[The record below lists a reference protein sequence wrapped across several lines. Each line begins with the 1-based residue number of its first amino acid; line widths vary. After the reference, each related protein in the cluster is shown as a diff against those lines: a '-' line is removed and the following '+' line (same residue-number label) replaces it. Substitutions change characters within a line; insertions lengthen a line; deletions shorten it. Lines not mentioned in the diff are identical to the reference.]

1 MHSDPHNQ
9 GDTEKMPFTIIRNDI
24 TKVSADAI
32 VNTANP
38 RPVIGSGVDSAI
50 YKAAGEAELLAE
62 RKKIGVI
69 MPGEA
74 VYTPAFGLDAK
85 YIIHTVGPV
94 WQGGDHG
101 EYETL
106 AACYRHSLLR
116 ANYLGCKSIAFPMI
130 STGVYGF
137 PKDKALRIAL
147 DEIADFL
154 MLSEMEVILVVFDKT
169 AFDLSSSLIEGVRQF
184 IDDNYVEE
192 KHVEEYSRRMSRSL
206 EYSYGR
212 SRAERDTLFGNMVRG
227 HARFDSAGEPEE
239 SEVPDESK
247 IPETSKIQ
255 EASEVPEASKI
266 PEASEVPEASKTTV
280 EDALSETDI
289 PEGDI
294 DMAPLAA
301 TAESIPLESE
311 EEFDAYFHDLYEG
324 SLAPKASQKS
334 TAAHGLAHAPAVTD
348 SLEEAMKGL
357 GLTFQQKLLSLID
370 EKGFSDTQV
379 YKKANID
386 RKLFSKI
393 RCNVNYKPSKATVLA
408 LAISLELD
416 LDETVDLLK
425 RAGLALQPC
434 SKSDLIVQYCIV
446 HQIYDIF
453 EVNSILFEYDQL
465 LLGA

>member
-1 MHSDPHNQ
+1 
-9 GDTEKMPFTIIRNDI
+9 MPFTIIRNDI

-227 HARFDSAGEPEE
+227 HARFDSDREPEE

-255 EASEVPEASKI
+255 EASEVPEASKRAEASKI
-266 PEASEVPEASKTTV
+266 QEASEVPEASKTTV